1 MLICAGAIGPKT
13 TKLSP
18 RAAQAGHTSMRT
30 YLRLVSD
37 VLEGGTHKPNR
48 TAVDTIS
55 RFHYEY
61 ELDLSAGFPLLTTKE
76 MYWDSMLHEL
86 VWYLSGQEHIRELR
100 EHTAIWDEWA
110 DEEGRLE
117 TAYGR
122 FWRRYPIPP
131 AEDRLPGEAWPDDD
145 HPCVTDEG
153 TFDQLRYVLD
163 RLETAPHS
171 RRIVVNAWHPA
182 NAAVSRLPPCHYTYT
197 FNVQGDELNLKLE
210 QRSADIALGVPF
222 NIAAYSLL
230 LRLVA
235 SEAGFEPGR
244 FAHSLTDAHIY
255 CGTGDRGAW
264 YADHLS
270 ELQDRVAG
278 CESADDYA
286 AVRAWLADAA
296 PAEAADEAG
305 YDHVPNLLEQLGREP
320 RPLPTVT
327 LADTSIDALSVDDV
341 ALDGYDPHPRLRFA
355 VAE

>member
-1 MLICAGAIGPKT
+1 M
-13 TKLSP
+13 
-18 RAAQAGHTSMRT
+18 RAYLDTVERVLRT
-30 YLRLVSD
+30 
-37 VLEGGTHKPNR
+37 GTYKPNR
-48 TAVDTIS
+48 TAVDTI
-55 RFHYEY
+55 
-61 ELDLSAGFPLLTTKE
+61 AGFSEHYKVDLAAGYPLLTTKK
-76 MYWDSMLHEL
+76 MDGFRWDSMLYEL
-86 VWYLSGQEHIRELR
+86 FWYLSGQEHIRELR

-110 DEEGRLE
+110 DEAGRLE

-131 AEDRLPGEAWPDDD
+131 AADRLDGEAWPDED

-153 TFDQLRYVLD
+153 TFDQLQHVID

-182 NAAVSRLPPCHYTYT
+182 NAAVSKLPPCHYTYT

-230 LRLVA
+230 LRLIA
-235 SEAGFEPGR
+235 QQTGFEPGT

-255 CGTGDRGAW
+255 CGAGDRGAW
-264 YADHLS
+264 YGDNLGR
-270 ELQDRVAG
+270 LQSRLREA
-278 CESADDYA
+278 ETPEDYLE
-286 AVRAWLADAA
+286 VREWLTATA
-296 PAEAADEAG
+296 PTEAEGQTG
-305 YDHVPNLLEQLGREP
+305 YDHVPNLLEQLSRAPRE
-320 RPLPTVT
+320 RPTVS
-327 LADTSIDALSVDDV
+327 LADTTIDDFTVDDV

>member
-1 MLICAGAIGPKT
+1 
-13 TKLSP
+13 
-18 RAAQAGHTSMRT
+18 MRT
-30 YLRLVSD
+30 YQQLVSS
-37 VLEGGTHKPNR
+37 VLEAGGYKPNR

-55 RFHYEY
+55 MFHYEY
-61 ELDLSAGFPLLTTKE
+61 ELDLVDGFPLLTTKE

-86 VWYLSGQEHIRELR
+86 VWYLSGQEHIKELR

-110 DEEGRLE
+110 DAEGRLE

-131 AEDRLPGEAWPDDD
+131 AADRLPGEAWPNED
-145 HPCVTDEG
+145 HPCVNEEG

-163 RLETAPHS
+163 RLEESPHS

-182 NAAVSRLPPCHYTYT
+182 NAAVSKLPPCHYTYT

-230 LRLVA
+230 LMLVA
-235 SEAGFEPGR
+235 QEAGFEPGT

-255 CGTGDRGAW
+255 CGTGKRGGW
-264 YADHLS
+264 YGDNLDA
-270 ELQDRVAG
+270 LQGRIAN
-278 CESADDYA
+278 CETPDDYLE
-286 AVRAWLADAA
+286 VRDWLEETA
-296 PAEAADEAG
+296 PTEPEEETG
-305 YDHVPNLLEQLGREP
+305 FDHVPNLLEQLSRTP
-320 RPLPTVT
+320 RDRPTVAIT
-327 LADTSIDALSVDDV
+327 ETTIDTFSVDDV
-341 ALDGYDPHPRLRFA
+341 TLEGYDPHPRLRFA